1 MPLFFQK
8 TGGIEGQSL
17 VEYIKITKKATEL
30 QGYKLKEARE
40 EIQDTKKEIKKMRQ
54 ITQAA
59 LAVGK

>member
-1 MPLFFQK
+1 M
-8 TGGIEGQSL
+8 
-17 VEYIKITKKATEL
+17 EYIKITKKATEL
-30 QGYKLKEARE
+30 QGYKLKEAGE